1 MLEDIKQK
9 ARFIIA
15 LIIILCIMAL
25 LFLGFFA
32 ADVAIKLGIQSAT
45 VSV

>member
-9 ARFIIA
+9 AKF
-15 LIIILCIMAL
+15 LITLILILCIMAL

-45 VSV
+45 ISV